1 MPMWGRDGSLKLL
14 SVGKKGWIRYQEP
27 IRTHDITLG
36 QSWEESNHAYQE
48 EERHKKGSVNVRRGE
63 QRGLRVQRNRFDK
76 LVKQ

>member
-1 MPMWGRDGSLKLL
+1 MGERWKFETLKCREERMDEV
-14 SVGKKGWIRYQEP
+14 SGTNQKS
-27 IRTHDITLG
+27 HDITLG